1 MIAIFGSGII
11 GLFIAHKLLKQG
23 KHVKIFEYKNNEGN
37 STDASVGMLAP
48 LIEAKPYEKK
58 LFELMI
64 ESKKIWDIFLE
75 DKKFKVETGLK
86 KNSSL
91 LIATNN
97 DEEESIFFKK
107 KFIEKLG
114 FFPKILNLQQTKKI
128 EPNLNSNIKCSLF
141 LEDNNQTNPELLK
154 SYLKKEIKK
163 MGAEIFVYDQID
175 DITFESSKL
184 FFKKKK
190 LDFEKIVIAC
200 GAWSNDFLKKKIGI
214 EFPMRPIKGVSMI
227 FEAKKKLF
235 ENNIWFKKIYVAPR
249 DHNQFAIGATED
261 EKGFEKFVTLDEIF
275 YLSSSIWEYLP
286 QIENFKFLK
295 ILSGLRSLLNDGNPV
310 IGSLKKNNKVI
321 CAFGHFRHGIL
332 LAPITAE
339 IVSNYVFGEEIER
352 NFFFSPNRF
361 NL

>member
-1 MIAIFGSGII
+1 MIAIIGSGII
-11 GLFIAHKLLKQG
+11 GLFTAHKLLMQG
-23 KHVKIFEYKNNEGN
+23 KKVKIFEYKNNEGN

-48 LIEAKPYEKK
+48 LVEAKPYEKE

-64 ESKKIWDIFLE
+64 ESKKIWDNFLRN
-75 DKKFKVETGLK
+75 KKFTLKTGLK

-91 LIATNN
+91 LIATNS

-114 FFPKILNLQQTKKI
+114 FYPKILNSEQTKKI

-141 LEDNNQTNPELLK
+141 LEDNNQIHPELLK
-154 SYLKKEIKK
+154 YYLKKKITK
-163 MGAEIFVYDQID
+163 MGCETFVYDQIS
-175 DITFESSKL
+175 DISFTSNEL
-184 FFKKKK
+184 IFKKKK
-190 LDFEKIVIAC
+190 VDFEKIVVAC
-200 GAWSNDFLKKKIGI
+200 GAWSNFFLKNKIGI

-227 FEAKKKLF
+227 FEAKKKIF
-235 ENNIWFKKIYVAPR
+235 KNNIWFKKIYVAPR
-249 DHNQFAIGATED
+249 ENNQFAIGATED

-275 YLSSSIWEYLP
+275 YLSTSIWEYLP
-286 QIENFKFLK
+286 QIENFRFLK
-295 ILSGLRSLLNDGNPV
+295 SISGLRSLLDDGNPV
-310 IGSLKKNNKVI
+310 IGSLKKNKKVI

-339 IVSNYVFGEEIER
+339 IVSNYVFGKEIKS
-352 NFFFSPNRF
+352 NYFFSPNRF